1 MYMWQHHSNSY
12 SKFVYTHAASN
23 VLITIAATTP
33 AVITLT
39 LGMYIYVIILIQ
51 NMTIHLLHA
60 GASVALIIV
69 LFLILKKQRS
79 KTIISYPTLKENGA
93 YGVSLSMR
101 NDAYHCNSEEEQ
113 HIYEEIVDTQ
123 QKS

>member
-39 LGMYIYVIILIQ
+39 LGMYIRNYTDSEHD
-51 NMTIHLLHA
+51 NT
-60 GASVALIIV
+60 SVACRSVSCINHST
-69 LFLILKKQRS
+69 LFNTEEA
-79 KTIISYPTLKENGA
+79 TIKNDNF
-93 YGVSLSMR
+93 LS
-101 NDAYHCNSEEEQ
+101 DSERKWSVWRKFINE
-113 HIYEEIVDTQ
+113 
-123 QKS
+123 K